1 MERFLMKVLD
11 KSWHVQCV
19 KCSECQCLLSEKCF
33 SRENKLYCRSD
44 FFKQY
49 GTQCASCKI
58 GVCPEDL
65 VRRAV
70 NKVYHVQ
77 CFKCSVCKHQLNTG
91 EQLYL
96 VQGEKFLCDGCYPAP
111 APPQPAGIQT
121 VTSQSVVPP
130 VTTTSSSVILPQPE
144 KGDSDS
150 GMLLT
155 DPTAVADSRR
165 GKTRTSINAKQ
176 LEILQATYEKE
187 PRPSRVMRE
196 EIAAQTGLSLKVI
209 QVWFQNR
216 RSKDKK
222 DVTKGDPGSALS
234 VKSELGSNRN

>member
-1 MERFLMKVLD
+1 MCCECLPL
-11 KSWHVQCV
+11 CV
-19 KCSECQCLLSEKCF
+19 CVCVCMLL
-33 SRENKLYCRSD
+33 
-44 FFKQY
+44 
-49 GTQCASCKI
+49 T
-58 GVCPEDL
+58 
-65 VRRAV
+65 
-70 NKVYHVQ
+70 
-77 CFKCSVCKHQLNTG
+77 
-91 EQLYL
+91 
-96 VQGEKFLCDGCYPAP
+96 
-111 APPQPAGIQT
+111 
-121 VTSQSVVPP
+121 
-130 VTTTSSSVILPQPE
+130 
-144 KGDSDS
+144 GDSDS

-234 VKSELGSNRN
+234 VKSELGMLFDPINIH